1 MRNPAAALIALIV
14 AAGCAPGVSRST
26 ADRPPPADLCRM
38 EPPTGSRRVTVL
50 AWRFAATEHLTNEMR
65 ACGEVPGLDV
75 EVQMLPPEQVKR
87 QSDLAMSSGAI
98 SPFDIIH
105 TNPDKLA
112 GQAASGWVLPLD
124 ALVSRYRAQYQ
135 LDDIPQSF
143 WNAFTIGGHIYAVPF
158 IGNAQVLFYR
168 RDLFE
173 QYGVTPP
180 ATLADWYAAAERLA
194 HIPEVKYPLAIPLR
208 GNALT
213 QEFSNALLASG
224 GRWYDEHNQPA
235 FAGDAGVRAVET
247 LGRLRDLGPRPM
259 LSFTNDDVMVAL
271 LQNQVA
277 MALMWLSRGVEMG
290 NPQISNVVGRIGYA
304 ATPVAVPGGV
314 PYGSLGFD
322 GWMIP
327 ANARDPELSFRII
340 MEGSD
345 AASMRG
351 AAAYAVPARG
361 AIAGAPDV
369 LRLFPWLL
377 AGRENVARGAAALP
391 AVPSFGP
398 MGTAIQPVLARG
410 LANRLPAATIVAE
423 MDRAV
428 RILLA
433 EQASAGREP

>member
-1 MRNPAAALIALIV
+1 MRRVAAGLVFAIV
-14 AAGCAPGVSRST
+14 AAGCASEPAQTST
-26 ADRPPPADLCRM
+26 PAAPQADPCQL
-38 EPPTGSRRVTVL
+38 EPMSGSRRVTIL
-50 AWRFAATEHLTNEMR
+50 AWRFAATEHVTQEMR
-65 ACGEVPGLDV
+65 SCGEVPGLDV

-87 QSDLAMSSGAI
+87 QSDLAMSSGAV

-105 TNPDKLA
+105 TNPDKVV
-112 GQAASGWVLPLD
+112 GQAAHGWVYPLD
-124 ALVSRYRAQYQ
+124 ALIERYREHYQ

-143 WNAFTIGGHIYAVPF
+143 WDAFTVGGHVYAVPF

-173 QYGVTPP
+173 QYGLKPP
-180 ATLADWYAAAERLA
+180 ATLAEWYAAAERLA
-194 HIPEVKYPLAIPLR
+194 HIPEVPYPLAVPLR

-224 GRWYDEHNQPA
+224 GRWYDDRGEPA
-235 FAGDAGVRAVET
+235 FAGPAGVRAFET
-247 LGRLRDLGPRPM
+247 LSRLRDLGPRPM

-277 MALMWLSRGVEMG
+277 MALMWLSRGVEME

-304 ATPVAVPGGV
+304 ATPVEVPGGV

-327 ANARDPELSFRII
+327 ANAKDPELSFRIV
-340 MEGSD
+340 MEGVD

-351 AAAYAVPARG
+351 AAAYAVPARRP
-361 AIAGAPDV
+361 IATAPDV
-369 LRLFPWLL
+369 VRQFPWLV
-377 AGRENVARGAAALP
+377 AGSANVARGAAALP
-391 AVPSFGP
+391 AVATFNP
-398 MGTAIQPVLARG
+398 MATAIQPVLARG
-410 LANRLPAATIVAE
+410 LANRLPAATVVDE

-428 RILLA
+428 RLLLA
-433 EQASAGREP
+433 EQGRSRRQP